1 MRFDVCCRNRYGPGG
16 AFLALASVADPT
28 KRGGWTRHGK
38 IFGAATQQKSG
49 SLVLRETGEH
59 YVIWGCDAM
68 LKVRE
73 PDASSS
79 VRHLWMKTVNWPRQ
93 VRVYFL

>member
-1 MRFDVCCRNRYGPGG
+1 M
-16 AFLALASVADPT
+16 
-28 KRGGWTRHGK
+28 
-38 IFGAATQQKSG
+38 
-49 SLVLRETGEH
+49 LRETGEH

-79 VRHLWMKTVNWPRQ
+79 VRHLWMKTVNRPRQ